1 MCQVYKLPGIYGQGI
16 EWLGSSFVSM
26 KVARGKAH
34 SSRGGGGAHSSQ
46 GKSLAFSP
54 KGQSCYII
62 ISSFPFI

>member
-34 SSRGGGGAHSSQ
+34 SSRGGGELIVARGNPWPSA
-46 GKSLAFSP
+46 LRDNP
-54 KGQSCYII
+54 VI
-62 ISSFPFI
+62 

>member
-34 SSRGGGGAHSSQ
+34 SSRGGGGELIVARGNPWPSA
-46 GKSLAFSP
+46 LRDNP
-54 KGQSCYII
+54 VI
-62 ISSFPFI
+62 